1 MLSNMNMNGNY
12 SLGTPVSVAPDDKIK
27 LEIIKLSNMIESS
40 MYPCVY
46 FCNLYG
52 HSFHLTNGKMK
63 RYIRTENDPQISIP
77 GYGGNGTAGN
87 SNSSSSSSSTT
98 GTAGANTT
106 TTTNNNNNAAQG
118 KDQPSPFKRMIDS
131 IFHCGEKKKN
141 EISGTFMSNALI
153 KSNEVVKKYFDD
165 APAIPSY
172 ETTFTYDS
180 IPILDYQTK
189 SLLQTTLLVNLSRT
203 VNGEMFIHKVHFT
216 NIKRRVIEMP
226 AGFTSTNRIAYN
238 SAPNLQPLISA
249 MARNIRNRT
258 TTLNKSNNV
267 KAVRAV
273 NILHEEAKSPTAASN
288 NVIQQVIP
296 SVQMPANANS
306 VANGG
311 DINKP
316 AAPGRN
322 INDDDLVPSTRMDS
336 TDMLDNANSS
346 LSTNNESKETSGK
359 DDEIIGNDA
368 KFVYRLKELQKE
380 STHSTQKTV
389 HNVY

>member
-1 MLSNMNMNGNY
+1 
-12 SLGTPVSVAPDDKIK
+12 
-27 LEIIKLSNMIESS
+27 
-40 MYPCVY
+40 
-46 FCNLYG
+46 
-52 HSFHLTNGKMK
+52 
-63 RYIRTENDPQISIP
+63 
-77 GYGGNGTAGN
+77 
-87 SNSSSSSSSTT
+87 
-98 GTAGANTT
+98 
-106 TTTNNNNNAAQG
+106 
-118 KDQPSPFKRMIDS
+118 MIDS

-226 AGFTSTNRIAYN
+226 AGFVSTNRIAYN

-258 TTLNKSNNV
+258 TTLNSSNNNV

-288 NVIQQVIP
+288 NVTQQVIP
-296 SVQMPANANS
+296 SVQTPANANS
-306 VANGG
+306 VVNGG

-322 INDDDLVPSTRMDS
+322 IDDDDLVPSTRMDS